1 MNLGVIL
8 HRICAHASCSLEC
21 LFSRNKL
28 TFRSVRWT
36 LRLMPECPSP
46 LLERDIL
53 SKLHA
58 SVFMNM
64 KPSFSLHLIEIL
76 EGGLMENL
84 LVERNMLFL

>member
-1 MNLGVIL
+1 MLFLHEFLIMTLSPCPFLG
-8 HRICAHASCSLEC
+8 
-21 LFSRNKL
+21 
-28 TFRSVRWT
+28 
-36 LRLMPECPSP
+36 
-46 LLERDIL
+46 RDIL

-64 KPSFSLHLIEIL
+64 EPSFSLHLIEIL